1 MDWPWSK
8 EIIHFLE
15 GKKYKEIVADRK
27 SGTALAS
34 RAASFTLAADG
45 LLLRTGIP
53 NLLEGVPLIPP
64 LVMKN
69 VPGVS
74 AGGVEGQKE

>member
-1 MDWPWSK
+1 M
-8 EIIHFLE
+8 
-15 GKKYKEIVADRK
+15 ADRK
-27 SGTALAS
+27 SGTTVAA
-34 RAASFTLAADG
+34 RAQSFTLAVDG

-64 LVMKN
+64 LVMKE

-74 AGGVEGQKE
+74 AGGVDGQKEVTWR